1 MASGNITIKPRL
13 LWKNPTPSA
22 SFAAQELSLPSN
34 NCSFF
39 LVIPSHQSND
49 QSIFQAT
56 IVVPGLGGGLFCTQG
71 KFNGYIGEMSA
82 IIRRITASTQTS
94 ITFETA
100 NVIDKNGTVYTDR
113 DDLAIPYEIYGI

>member
-1 MASGNITIKPRL
+1 
-13 LWKNPTPSA
+13 
-22 SFAAQELSLPSN
+22 
-34 NCSFF
+34 
-39 LVIPSHQSND
+39 
-49 QSIFQAT
+49 
-56 IVVPGLGGGLFCTQG
+56 
-71 KFNGYIGEMSA
+71 MSA